1 MKIIDPKMLESHHP
15 KDWEVEQIH
24 IGNAKNRIIKIRNF
38 FKEPEQVRAYAQA
51 ADYVCTVN
59 GEFSNLPGYVSKIG
73 HMSHQFYPNFK
84 FALSTYFEADKKVMT
99 HPEFSHF
106 TFQMYEVQEKCR
118 MCSLSPHTDDTHYA
132 SVLSLN
138 FDEELEESQSGTAF
152 FRNTEFQEEYV
163 SSDKNYRTARL
174 VNKVNA
180 YVNFDPSQFRSKEWE
195 RYHVEPHEFNTL
207 LIYEGKLWHSPYF
220 RQGGWDTNR
229 LTFNAFLQ

>member
-1 MKIIDPKMLESHHP
+1 M
-15 KDWEVEQIH
+15 
-24 IGNAKNRIIKIRNF
+24 N
-38 FKEPEQVRAYAQA
+38 Y
-51 ADYVCTVN
+51 
-59 GEFSNLPGYVSKIG
+59 
-73 HMSHQFYPNFK
+73 
-84 FALSTYFEADKKVMT
+84 
-99 HPEFSHF
+99 
-106 TFQMYEVQEKCR
+106 
-118 MCSLSPHTDDTHYA
+118 
-132 SVLSLN
+132 
-138 FDEELEESQSGTAF
+138 DEELEESQSGTAF

-220 RQGGWDTNR
+220 RQAGWDTNR